1 MGMDSNEHKNNENNI
16 IHRNLT
22 LLLWG
27 AESVQAP
34 QGLNH
39 QLFVINHLS

>member
-1 MGMDSNEHKNNENNI
+1 LLDA
-16 IHRNLT
+16 LT

-34 QGLNH
+34 KGLNH
-39 QLFVINHLS
+39 QLFVMFSLAS